1 MPVKISTGL
10 RNTMLGTGSMKTALD
25 GGFIRLYN
33 GVPPA
38 TADAAI
44 VGTLLCTIS
53 VAGAGLVFAAPA
65 NGVMAKVTAAVW
77 SGAVGVTGTPTYYRH
92 VANADDGTL
101 STVAPRIQGE
111 VGTVGKELNMTD
123 TTFTAADIKF
133 IDFYTVA
140 LPTL

>member
-25 GGFIRLYN
+25 DGFIKLYS
-33 GVPPA
+33 GAVPA
-38 TADAAI
+38 TADAA
-44 VGTLLCTIS
+44 VGGTLLCTIS
-53 VAGAGLVFAAPA
+53 VDGDGLTFSAPA
-65 NGVMAKVTAAVW
+65 GGVMAKTTAEVW
-77 SGAVGVTGTPTYYRH
+77 SGAVGVTGTPTFYRH
-92 VANADDGTL
+92 VADADDGTL
-101 STVAPRIQGE
+101 STTAPRIQGE

-123 TTFTAADIKF
+123 ITFTVADIKY